1 MLQRIQSIYLL
12 CAIIFLALFAFMPY
26 FNIVTPD
33 VKYTINSCGIE
44 VKELLSPL
52 AETPTLAPNYIVAIL
67 TGLIAVMSL
76 IAIFLYKNRPKQIL
90 VCKVNILFYV
100 ALYVVMGIYA
110 YTNYSALGGTAFA
123 TTSYVVFPVCA
134 LITNWLALE
143 AIKKDEKMVRDS
155 ERMWT
160 RK

>member
-1 MLQRIQSIYLL
+1 MLQRIQSVYLL

-26 FNIVTPD
+26 FNIITPNA
-33 VKYTINSCGIE
+33 KYVIDSCGIE
-44 VKELLSPL
+44 VKEAAST
-52 AETPTLAPNYIVAIL
+52 AIIPTLAPNYIVVIL
-67 TGLIAVMSL
+67 TGLIAVMSI
-76 IAIFLYKNRPKQIL
+76 IAILLFKNRPKQIL

-100 ALYVVMGIYA
+100 ALYAVMGIYA
-110 YTNYSALGGTAFA
+110 YINYNALGGTSFA

-160 RK
+160 RR

>member
-33 VKYTINSCGIE
+33 VKYVIDSCGIE
-44 VKELLSPL
+44 VKEAAST
-52 AETPTLAPNYIVAIL
+52 AIIPTLAPNYIVVIL
-67 TGLIAVMSL
+67 TGLIAVMSI
-76 IAIFLYKNRPKQIL
+76 IAILLFKNRPKQIL
-90 VCKVNILFYV
+90 VCKINILFYV
-100 ALYVVMGIYA
+100 ALYAVMGIYA
-110 YTNYSALGGTAFA
+110 YTNYRTLGGTSFA

-160 RK
+160 RR